1 MDKCFAAVPTRF
13 RYYHSNDAPLG
24 AKQPLAPVVVCE
36 QRAAGQAGGRALAGE
51 VVVGSGAGEVGG
63 DEDEGQAASA
73 SPGQKRRHP
82 LCLIHRVTRPSAA
95 AEKLGA
101 AGARVIDDKMCK
113 GRKVH

>member
-1 MDKCFAAVPTRF
+1 MDISMDKCFAAVPTRF

-82 LCLIHRVTRPSAA
+82 LCLIHRVTRSTVHWSSRR
-95 AEKLGA
+95 LL
-101 AGARVIDDKMCK
+101 
-113 GRKVH
+113 RKNWVPPGHG